1 MTKLTTS
8 TAAKVIAVLLLIVST
23 FVFAGSVIG
32 DIFIFESGYMSD
44 KSYQNYGIES
54 DGNSA
59 NNGGNSSDL
68 SIMNREN
75 TRRDVMNHYSSFIT
89 SWYTGKV
96 AENAEERGSST
107 PYLKYWTGQ
116 NLDNLHT
123 WNNMR
128 SCRNLAVQVYDFSDG
143 SVKYSDDGIPAYG
156 NQQAADD
163 ELYMYKK
170 SAASKFLLDFTEE
183 EKTLFNELEDQ
194 LYSIQLMPQEH
205 AYMEYSDVIYTDVSY
220 GGQTATEGWSDNDS
234 PEDSNSAGSSAK
246 TAKKM
251 GTYGMEFVG
260 IKIFKD
266 GMPEDRL
273 NGKLL
278 FDSEEIVD
286 GNLMTTES
294 AENVKG
300 YTIAVMH
307 RNGMVSFC
315 TLREPMEYVDYFWAL
330 SILNKLYIPIVN
342 ALIPIAVLSGL
353 LCAAL
358 LIFLMISAGRRPA
371 PGEYDEY
378 GSGNENTAD
387 ININANAN
395 VNAESARINEYSPD
409 DASRDNITAETI
421 KNAEK
426 GFVIAA
432 RRPERIPLDVFFIA
446 LCCIIGIAVGVPAI
460 YIDNLN
466 ISYGIKL
473 ASMYPLMVMAVVM
486 IAACVAL
493 GIEFLMSCAVRFKLG
508 KWWKNTLCFKI
519 CSWAWMIIRRVM
531 RFIGRI
537 FDKIFIKIFGKAV
550 SAVFGQI
557 KAAVMSIG
565 VQWKLTLA
573 AAAAIIINFVLGYFS
588 VWDGAALC
596 IAVIFD
602 IAVMLV
608 VLIIG
613 LMLRRIEKGG
623 KALASGDLDAKIDIS
638 KMYGKFK
645 RHAENMNSISDGMAI
660 AIDQRMRSERL
671 KTELITNVSHDI
683 KTPLTSIVNYI
694 DLLSKEELEGKSA
707 EYVEVLQR
715 QSARL
720 KKLTEDLVEASKAAT
735 GNINVD
741 LRRIDIRETVNQA
754 VGEYSEKLEKA
765 GLDIVVDSPD
775 TPVMAEADG
784 RLMWRVFD
792 NLLSNVCKYSMHNTR
807 VYITLS
813 ESQNAADKAFS
824 IGARSTEGG
833 ASAPT
838 AGGKVKIEI
847 KNISRDRLNISA
859 EDLMERFVRGD
870 SSRTSS
876 TEGSGLGLNI
886 AKSLTELQGGK
897 FNLTVDGDLFKAEIT
912 LRK

>member
-8 TAAKVIAVLLLIVST
+8 TAAKVIAALLLIVST

-44 KSYQNYGIES
+44 ASYQNYGS
-54 DGNSA
+54 GSDNNGDGNSD
-59 NNGGNSSDL
+59 SL

-75 TRRDVMNHYSSFIT
+75 TRRDVMNHYTYFIT
-89 SWYTGKV
+89 GWYTGQV

-116 NLDNLHT
+116 NPDNLHT

-128 SCRNLAVQVYDFSDG
+128 SCRNLAVQVYDFSDS

-163 ELYMYKK
+163 ELYMYKN
-170 SAASKFLLDFTEE
+170 SAVSNFLLDFTKE
-183 EKTLFNELEDQ
+183 EKSLFNELKDQ
-194 LYSIQLMPQEH
+194 LYSIQLMPQEQ
-205 AYMEYSDVIYTDVSY
+205 AYMEYSDATYTDVSY
-220 GGQTATEGWSDNDS
+220 GGQTVT
-234 PEDSNSAGSSAK
+234 EDSNSSASSAK

-266 GMPEDRL
+266 GMPEERL

-278 FDSEEIVD
+278 FDSDEIVD

-330 SILNKLYIPIVN
+330 SILNKLYIPIAN
-342 ALIPIAVLSGL
+342 ALIPAAVLSGL

-371 PGEYDEY
+371 PAEYDEY
-378 GSGNENTAD
+378 SSDNENTAD

-395 VNAESARINEYSPD
+395 ANAESARINEYSPD
-409 DASRDNITAETI
+409 DASRDNITVKTGET
-421 KNAEK
+421 AEK
-426 GFVIAA
+426 GFVIVP
-432 RRPERIPLDVFFIA
+432 RRPERIPLDIFFIA

-519 CSWAWMIIRRVM
+519 CSWAWAIIRRAM

-565 VQWKLTLA
+565 VQWKLTVA
-573 AAAAIIINFVLGYFS
+573 AAAAIILNFVLGYFS

-623 KALASGDLDAKIDIS
+623 KALASGDLDAKIDTS
-638 KMYGKFK
+638 KMYGNFK

-765 GLDIVVDSPD
+765 ELDIVVDAPD

-784 RLMWRVFD
+784 RLLWRVLD

-807 VYITLS
+807 VYITVS
-813 ESQNAADKAFS
+813 EQPNAA
-824 IGARSTEGG
+824 RSVKGG
-833 ASAPT
+833 AAT
-838 AGGKVKIEI
+838 TVGGKVKIEI
-847 KNISRDRLNISA
+847 KNISRDRLNMSA
-859 EDLMERFVRGD
+859 EDLIERFVRGD
-870 SSRTSS
+870 SSRTSA

-886 AKSLTELQGGK
+886 AKSLTELQGGN
-897 FNLTVDGDLFKAEIT
+897 FALTVDGDLFKAEIT
-912 LRK
+912 LKK

>member
-1 MTKLTTS
+1 
-8 TAAKVIAVLLLIVST
+8 
-23 FVFAGSVIG
+23 
-32 DIFIFESGYMSD
+32 
-44 KSYQNYGIES
+44 
-54 DGNSA
+54 
-59 NNGGNSSDL
+59 
-68 SIMNREN
+68 
-75 TRRDVMNHYSSFIT
+75 
-89 SWYTGKV
+89 
-96 AENAEERGSST
+96 
-107 PYLKYWTGQ
+107 
-116 NLDNLHT
+116 
-123 WNNMR
+123 
-128 SCRNLAVQVYDFSDG
+128 
-143 SVKYSDDGIPAYG
+143 
-156 NQQAADD
+156 
-163 ELYMYKK
+163 
-170 SAASKFLLDFTEE
+170 
-183 EKTLFNELEDQ
+183 
-194 LYSIQLMPQEH
+194 
-205 AYMEYSDVIYTDVSY
+205 
-220 GGQTATEGWSDNDS
+220 
-234 PEDSNSAGSSAK
+234 
-246 TAKKM
+246 
-251 GTYGMEFVG
+251 
-260 IKIFKD
+260 
-266 GMPEDRL
+266 
-273 NGKLL
+273 
-278 FDSEEIVD
+278 
-286 GNLMTTES
+286 
-294 AENVKG
+294 
-300 YTIAVMH
+300 
-307 RNGMVSFC
+307 
-315 TLREPMEYVDYFWAL
+315 
-330 SILNKLYIPIVN
+330 
-342 ALIPIAVLSGL
+342 
-353 LCAAL
+353 
-358 LIFLMISAGRRPA
+358 
-371 PGEYDEY
+371 
-378 GSGNENTAD
+378 
-387 ININANAN
+387 
-395 VNAESARINEYSPD
+395 
-409 DASRDNITAETI
+409 
-421 KNAEK
+421 
-426 GFVIAA
+426 
-432 RRPERIPLDVFFIA
+432 
-446 LCCIIGIAVGVPAI
+446 
-460 YIDNLN
+460 
-466 ISYGIKL
+466 
-473 ASMYPLMVMAVVM
+473 
-486 IAACVAL
+486 
-493 GIEFLMSCAVRFKLG
+493 
-508 KWWKNTLCFKI
+508 
-519 CSWAWMIIRRVM
+519 MIIRRVM

-588 VWDGAALC
+588 VWDGAALF